1 MAGPAISIE
10 TGALAGSRAECKA
23 YLRLERDD
31 EDALLAGFI
40 RTAMALCEAFT
51 GQWLV
56 IRAGEQRLACDGSWQ
71 RIAAQPVVSVTGVHD
86 TGGPLPAMAYES
98 DIDLAGSG
106 WVRLLETGAAAS
118 PLVSGA
124 ATSPLVRFRAGLG
137 VDWNGIPEPLRQGLV
152 RLVVHLFTHRDAADA
167 GPPPAAVAAMWQPW
181 RRIRLG

>member
-1 MAGPAISIE
+1 MAGQAISIE
-10 TGALAGSRAECKA
+10 TGALAVSLAECKA

-86 TGGPLPAMAYES
+86 AGGALPAATYES

-106 WVRLLETGAAAS
+106 WVRLLDTGAAA
-118 PLVSGA
+118 
-124 ATSPLVRFRAGLG
+124 SPLVRFRAGLG

-152 RLVVHLFTHRDAADA
+152 RLVVHLFTHRDAVDA
-167 GPPPAAVAAMWQPW
+167 GPTPAAVPAMWRPW
-181 RRIRLG
+181 RRMRLN